1 MKDRIS
7 ASPGRVLITPESGA
21 AFYAT
26 MTRADNPTQEGDSLS
41 KNSLLKD
48 STAEALGLSDAALP
62 DDALRILSRLHAGLG
77 NEYLWAVTSNDWG
90 IAEEGE
96 QLVVV
101 SKTNTIYYSDSY
113 TLSSDG
119 VLSLVNPSSLTLGY
133 ESTPVL
139 HGKYVS
145 FTTEYST
152 GNSPTGNIFGLCT
165 STYAGSQMMPDL
177 TVKIMKAVQSG
188 EIIKYVNSPN
198 PNAYPPAEDDGYTYT
213 ALGMLGSALE
223 SAKITTGNYIGTG
236 TYGSSNKTSLTL
248 PFAPKFVLIQECTN
262 TSTQWVIE
270 TIMNPAL
277 GYYRAKVGGGSDTR
291 TGMVSASGN
300 TISWYNTSSAMY
312 QLNTSGTTYHYI
324 AIG

>member
-1 MKDRIS
+1 MKDRIPVN
-7 ASPGRVLITPESGA
+7 PGRVLITPENGSA

-26 MTRADNPTQEGDSLS
+26 MTRADNPTQEGDALS
-41 KNSLLKD
+41 KNTLLKD

-133 ESTPVL
+133 ESTPAL

-165 STYAGSQMMPDL
+165 STYAGGQMMPDL

-198 PNAYPPAEDDGYTYT
+198 PNAYPLAEDDGYTYQ
-213 ALGMLGSALE
+213 ALGKLGEKVRIATGSYAGNGKSGAGNANSITLNFSPKAGVVFSANN
-223 SAKITTGNYIGTG
+223 SAIGS
-236 TYGSSNKTSLTL
+236 GSWGSYDKKAMFIVNGAAL
-248 PFAPKFVLIQECTN
+248 
-262 TSTQWVIE
+262 VIPDSQYDPH
-270 TIMNPAL
+270 I
-277 GYYRAKVGGGSDTR
+277 SI
-291 TGMVSASGN
+291 SGN
-300 TISWYNTSSAMY
+300 TVKWEGYNASDQM
-312 QLNTSGTTYHYI
+312 NINGRTYRYI
-324 AIG
+324 FFG